1 MGGDEVGDV
10 GVVELDEEGAV
21 DSIPVERNLKEGTEG
36 RVLKAEVLVRG
47 IIERSMM
54 DL

>member
-36 RVLKAEVLVRG
+36 SVLKAEVLVRG